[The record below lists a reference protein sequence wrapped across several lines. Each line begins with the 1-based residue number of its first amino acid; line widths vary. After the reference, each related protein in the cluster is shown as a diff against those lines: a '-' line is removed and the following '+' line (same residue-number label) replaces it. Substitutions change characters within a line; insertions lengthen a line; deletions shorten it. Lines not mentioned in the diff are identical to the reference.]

1 MTELSLVQKIISL
14 ILKFIVIISVTA
26 GVIVSAMA
34 SSSAFMGG
42 DTVFM
47 YFTIQSNILMAIICL
62 IGIFLMFSNN
72 IYNKVWHIIKLVG
85 TVSITLTGVV
95 FCLVLA
101 PTMAREAWTLGNI
114 LTHVIVPLSSIIDF
128 FVVCS
133 VMNIR
138 KINVLWVTVPPILYA
153 IYAGIGYARGW
164 EFLEGYNYP
173 YFFLNWGSEA
183 GAFGFSDSLPF
194 MGPVWWILILLAFL
208 IIVGFVYLLI
218 ADAIRRR
225 FNRKLAS
232 SNIE

>member
-14 ILKFIVIISVTA
+14 ILKFIVIISATA

-47 YFTIQSNILMAIICL
+47 YFTIQSNILIALICL
-62 IGIFLMFSNN
+62 IGIVLILSNRIN
-72 IYNKVWHIIKLVG
+72 NNVWHIIKLVG

-101 PTMAREAWTLGNI
+101 PTMAGEALTLGNI

-153 IYAGIGYARGW
+153 IYVGIGYSKGW
-164 EFLEGYNYP
+164 EFLQGYNYP

-183 GAFGFSDSLPF
+183 GAVGFSSEPPF
-194 MGPVWWILILLAFL
+194 MGPVWWILILLVFL
-208 IIVGFVYLLI
+208 IVVGFVYLLI
-218 ADAIRRR
+218 ADAIRKALSRHKVIHR
-225 FNRKLAS
+225 
-232 SNIE
+232 

>member
-1 MTELSLVQKIISL
+1 MTELSLAQKIISL
-14 ILKFIVIISVTA
+14 ILKFIVMISVTA

-225 FNRKLAS
+225 FNRKLGL